1 MVYLSIPDLKYVQW
15 LSKSS
20 TKISSSDG
28 VPIELWELNHQ
39 HDDTI
44 LSEWA
49 KHFRNHYCLDSMI
62 DCLRD
67 GTGLSRRDYLIS
79 LIFPDN
85 KEDFGPI
92 TRSGD
97 FGEIIVADWLE
108 YLKNYWVPRSRYA
121 NKATRNESVKGS
133 DVIGIKFHSQGSFS
147 VKDELTICEV
157 KAKLRSTN
165 SDNPI
170 QRAIDDSIKDNE
182 RIGLSLNALKRH
194 LIEDNLDSEADKVKR
209 FQNPIK
215 SPYKKTFNAVAV
227 FSNSTY
233 SDEFV
238 HNASVVA
245 HPNSEHLHIIVIKG
259 ENLMEL
265 VHHLYGR
272 AADEA

>member
-28 VPIELWELNHQ
+28 VPIELWDLNHQ

-67 GTGLSRRDYLIS
+67 GTGLSRKDYLINM
-79 LIFPDN
+79 IFPDC
-85 KEDFGPI
+85 KDDFGPI

-97 FGEIIVADWLE
+97 FGEIIVADLLE
-108 YLKNYWVPRSRYA
+108 YLKDYWVPRSRYA

-157 KAKLRSTN
+157 KAKLRSSN

-170 QRAIDDSIKDNE
+170 QKAIDDSIKDNK
-182 RIGLSLNALKRH
+182 RIGLSLNALKRY
-194 LIEDNLDSEADKVKR
+194 LIEDNLYSEADKVKR

-245 HPNSEHLHIIVIKG
+245 HPNLEHLHIIVIKG

-265 VHHLYGR
+265 VHQLYDR

>member
-1 MVYLSIPDLKYVQW
+1 MVYLSIPDLKHVQW

-28 VPIELWELNHQ
+28 VPIELWELNHL

-79 LIFPDN
+79 LIFPDD
-85 KEDFGPI
+85 KDDFGPI
-92 TRSGD
+92 IRSGD
-97 FGEIIVADWLE
+97 FGEVIAADLME
-108 YLKNYWVPRSRYA
+108 YFKNYWVPRSRYA

-133 DVIGIKFHSQGSFS
+133 DVIGMKFHSTGSFS
-147 VKDELTICEV
+147 TKDELTICEV
-157 KAKLRSTN
+157 KAKLRSAN

-170 QRAIDDSIKDNE
+170 QKAIDDSIKDNK

-194 LIEDNLDSEADKVKR
+194 LIESNLVSEADKVKR

-215 SPYKKTFNAVAV
+215 SPYKQTFNAVAV

-238 HNASVVA
+238 QNASVGA
-245 HPNSEHLHIIVIKG
+245 HPNSKHLHIIVIKG